1 MRSICRAAL
10 RRVLSR
16 APRNAVTLLA
26 VLIAPGPGCAGRE
39 VPRSQGTLIVRPYL
53 VDGAAFTTR
62 LGAELLL
69 GPEQPL
75 SVQSSDLEET
85 AAGWTLS
92 ITLEDAA
99 GERLTELSE
108 ACLGHP
114 LAIMAGDEVWT
125 APRVAEAI
133 GARLAIPLTGVTSR
147 RQAEA
152 AQARLLG
159 G

>member
-1 MRSICRAAL
+1 MA
-10 RRVLSR
+10 
-16 APRNAVTLLA
+16 LLA
-26 VLIAPGPGCAGRE
+26 VLVVPGPGCAGRE
-39 VPRSQGTLIVRPYL
+39 VARSQLTLVVRPYL
-53 VDGAAFTTR
+53 EGGAAFTTR
-62 LGAELLL
+62 LGAELRL
-69 GPEQPL
+69 GPERPR

-85 AAGWTLS
+85 AGGWILS

-147 RQAEA
+147 RQAKA

>member
-1 MRSICRAAL
+1 M
-10 RRVLSR
+10 
-16 APRNAVTLLA
+16 PRTAVSLLVVLA
-26 VLIAPGPGCAGRE
+26 VLGPGCAGQEAR
-39 VPRSQGTLIVRPYL
+39 RSEGTLVVRPYL
-53 VDGAAFTTR
+53 EGGAAFTTR
-62 LGAELLL
+62 MGAELRL
-69 GPEQPL
+69 GPERPL

-85 AAGWTLS
+85 AGGWILS

>member
-1 MRSICRAAL
+1 M
-10 RRVLSR
+10 LSR

-39 VPRSQGTLIVRPYL
+39 GPRSQGTLIVRPYL